1 MYIGKTRRKYYNFL
15 FLLEILRY
23 IVIFSKLYLEKT
35 IMIQLAIYCIA
46 NRKRGVMMTIE
57 EILAGESKNV
67 EFKENLP
74 EKSIK
79 YMKSVVAFANGTGGK
94 IIFGIADK
102 TREVVGFD
110 KEDVF
115 KKMDAI
121 ANAVSDSC
129 EPAIIPDITLQTVGG
144 KTVIV
149 VEVSEGRQRPYYIKA
164 LGRDGGVY
172 VRVAGT
178 TRLADEY
185 MIKELLFEGSNRY
198 YDQALCTGLNVTDED
213 IDVLCKAM
221 KEQAVKNARTEEQ
234 KAAIKDVGRQQLR
247 SWGILIERD
256 GKDYPSNAFAILTGN
271 GGLHV
276 ATQCG
281 VFKGT
286 TKAVF
291 VDRREYTGPLWEQID
306 EAFQFVLRNI
316 HLGATIVGIYRQ
328 DVYEIPPDAIR
339 ELIINAMV
347 HRSYLD
353 HGTIQVAVYD
363 NRLEITSPGKL
374 PMGQTMERMK
384 EGYSKIRNEA
394 LAHAFAYMN
403 LIEHWGSGI
412 PRIIDKVKAA
422 GLREPEFIGG
432 EVDLRI
438 NIYRGQV
445 DGTVDLNDLNN
456 AIKVPDTIDKMP
468 DSGNEVPDKTETVPD
483 TMGKMPDSD
492 NEVPDTTEKMPDSEQ
507 EQQIYKYV
515 LENGS
520 ITTAETVEILDV
532 KHRRARAVLL
542 NMVKDGYLRKE
553 GAARSTIYVKN
564 TEGK

>member
-1 MYIGKTRRKYYNFL
+1 
-15 FLLEILRY
+15 
-23 IVIFSKLYLEKT
+23 
-35 IMIQLAIYCIA
+35 
-46 NRKRGVMMTIE
+46 MTIE

-121 ANAVSDSC
+121 ANVVSDSC
-129 EPAIIPDITLQTVGG
+129 EPAIIPNITLQTVDG

-149 VEVSEGRQRPYYIKA
+149 EEVSE
-164 LGRDGGVY
+164 
-172 VRVAGT
+172 
-178 TRLADEY
+178 
-185 MIKELLFEGSNRY
+185 
-198 YDQALCTGLNVTDED
+198 
-213 IDVLCKAM
+213 
-221 KEQAVKNARTEEQ
+221 
-234 KAAIKDVGRQQLR
+234 GRQQLR
-247 SWGILIERD
+247 SWGVLIERE

-276 ATQCG
+276 TTQCG

-286 TKAVF
+286 TKAIF
-291 VDRREYTGPLWEQID
+291 VDRREYTGPIWEQID

-328 DVYEIPPDAIR
+328 DIYEIPPDAIR

-374 PMGQTMERMK
+374 PMGQTMERIK

-412 PRIIDKVKAA
+412 PRIIYKVKAA

-432 EVDLRI
+432 KIDLRI

-445 DGTVDLNDLNN
+445 DGTIVDLNDPN
-456 AIKVPDTIDKMP
+456 AAVKPPVNRWETADKMP
-468 DSGNEVPDKTETVPD
+468 AN
-483 TMGKMPDSD
+483 
-492 NEVPDTTEKMPDSEQ
+492 EQ

-515 LENGS
+515 SENVG
-520 ITTAETVEILDV
+520 ITTAQAMKLLGI
-532 KHRRARAVLL
+532 KQRRAREILVK
-542 NMVKDGYLRKE
+542 MVENGWLKKE
-553 GAARSTIYVKN
+553 GASRSTIYVKN
-564 TEGK
+564 TEGR

>member
-1 MYIGKTRRKYYNFL
+1 
-15 FLLEILRY
+15 
-23 IVIFSKLYLEKT
+23 
-35 IMIQLAIYCIA
+35 
-46 NRKRGVMMTIE
+46 
-57 EILAGESKNV
+57 
-67 EFKENLP
+67 
-74 EKSIK
+74 
-79 YMKSVVAFANGTGGK
+79 
-94 IIFGIADK
+94 
-102 TREVVGFD
+102 
-110 KEDVF
+110 
-115 KKMDAI
+115 
-121 ANAVSDSC
+121 
-129 EPAIIPDITLQTVGG
+129 
-144 KTVIV
+144 
-149 VEVSEGRQRPYYIKA
+149 
-164 LGRDGGVY
+164 
-172 VRVAGT
+172 
-178 TRLADEY
+178 
-185 MIKELLFEGSNRY
+185 
-198 YDQALCTGLNVTDED
+198 
-213 IDVLCKAM
+213 
-221 KEQAVKNARTEEQ
+221 
-234 KAAIKDVGRQQLR
+234 
-247 SWGILIERD
+247 LIERD

-353 HGTIQVAVYD
+353 HGTIQIAVYD

-394 LAHAFAYMN
+394 IAHAFAYMN

-445 DGTVDLNDLNN
+445 DTNN
-456 AIKVPDTIDKMP
+456 AMINANDTKDGANGVN
-468 DSGNEVPDKTETVPD
+468 DAGNGTNGVEVPLNKEQAQIEKLLQIIEKNPSATQAYYAEEIGVSKRTVSR
-483 TMGKMPDSD
+483 MFVSLQ
-492 NEVPDTTEKMPDSEQ
+492 EKGILVQSGT
-507 EQQIYKYV
+507 KRKA
-515 LENGS
+515 NW
-520 ITTAETVEILDV
+520 TVI
-532 KHRRARAVLL
+532 R
-542 NMVKDGYLRKE
+542 
-553 GAARSTIYVKN
+553 
-564 TEGK
+564 

>member
-1 MYIGKTRRKYYNFL
+1 
-15 FLLEILRY
+15 
-23 IVIFSKLYLEKT
+23 
-35 IMIQLAIYCIA
+35 
-46 NRKRGVMMTIE
+46 MTIE

-79 YMKSVVAFANGTGGK
+79 YMKSVVA
-94 IIFGIADK
+94 
-102 TREVVGFD
+102 
-110 KEDVF
+110 
-115 KKMDAI
+115 I

-129 EPAIIPDITLQTVGG
+129 EPAIIPDITLQTVDG
-144 KTVIV
+144 KTVIAADI
-149 VEVSEGRQRPYYIKA
+149 SEGRQRPYYIKA
-164 LGRDGGVY
+164 LGREDGVY

-185 MIKELLFEGSNRY
+185 MIKELMFEGSNRY
-198 YDQALCTGLNVTDED
+198 FDQALCTGLTITEED
-213 IDVLCKAM
+213 INALCKAM
-221 KEQAVKNARTEEQ
+221 KEQAVKNAHNEEQ
-234 KAAIKDVGRQQLR
+234 KASIKDVGRQQLR
-247 SWGILIERD
+247 SWGVLIERD
-256 GKDYPSNAFAILTGN
+256 GKDYPSNAYAILTGC
-271 GGLHV
+271 GGLH
-276 ATQCG
+276 AAIQCG

-286 TKAVF
+286 TKEVF

-339 ELIINAMV
+339 ELIINAVV

-374 PMGQTMERMK
+374 PMGQTIERMK

-394 LAHAFAYMN
+394 LAHAFSYMN

-412 PRIIDKVKAA
+412 PRIIGNVKKA

-438 NIYRGQV
+438 NIYRGQ
-445 DGTVDLNDLNN
+445 NS
-456 AIKVPDTIDKMP
+456 AIDAQNGVNGV
-468 DSGNEVPDKTETVPD
+468 DSGTNDIKNGVDEAVYSVKDLPDHIQKLLKIIAENPTETQAQYAEKLGVSKRTISRILMPFSWCKQQYGGVP
-483 TMGKMPDSD
+483 GERKQS
-492 NEVPDTTEKMPDSEQ
+492 
-507 EQQIYKYV
+507 
-515 LENGS
+515 
-520 ITTAETVEILDV
+520 
-532 KHRRARAVLL
+532 
-542 NMVKDGYLRKE
+542 LRK
-553 GAARSTIYVKN
+553 R
-564 TEGK
+564 

>member
-1 MYIGKTRRKYYNFL
+1 
-15 FLLEILRY
+15 
-23 IVIFSKLYLEKT
+23 
-35 IMIQLAIYCIA
+35 
-46 NRKRGVMMTIE
+46 MTIE

-121 ANAVSDSC
+121 ANVVSDSC
-129 EPAIIPDITLQTVGG
+129 EPAIIPNITLQTVDG

-149 VEVSEGRQRPYYIKA
+149 EEVSE
-164 LGRDGGVY
+164 
-172 VRVAGT
+172 
-178 TRLADEY
+178 
-185 MIKELLFEGSNRY
+185 
-198 YDQALCTGLNVTDED
+198 
-213 IDVLCKAM
+213 
-221 KEQAVKNARTEEQ
+221 
-234 KAAIKDVGRQQLR
+234 GRQQLR
-247 SWGILIERD
+247 SWGVLIERE

-276 ATQCG
+276 TTQCG

-286 TKAVF
+286 TKAIF
-291 VDRREYTGPLWEQID
+291 VDRREYTGPIWEQID

-328 DVYEIPPDAIR
+328 DIYEIPPDAIR

-374 PMGQTMERMK
+374 PMGQTMERIK

-412 PRIIDKVKAA
+412 PRIIYKVKAA

-432 EVDLRI
+432 KIDLRI

-445 DGTVDLNDLNN
+445 DCTIVDLNDPN
-456 AIKVPDTIDKMP
+456 AAVKPPVNRRETADKMP
-468 DSGNEVPDKTETVPD
+468 AN
-483 TMGKMPDSD
+483 
-492 NEVPDTTEKMPDSEQ
+492 EQ

-515 LENGS
+515 SENVG
-520 ITTAETVEILDV
+520 ITTAQAMKLLGI
-532 KHRRARAVLL
+532 KQRRAREVLVK
-542 NMVKDGYLRKE
+542 MVENGWLKKE
-553 GAARSTIYVKN
+553 GASRSTIYVKN
-564 TEGK
+564 TEGR

>member
-1 MYIGKTRRKYYNFL
+1 
-15 FLLEILRY
+15 
-23 IVIFSKLYLEKT
+23 
-35 IMIQLAIYCIA
+35 
-46 NRKRGVMMTIE
+46 
-57 EILAGESKNV
+57 
-67 EFKENLP
+67 
-74 EKSIK
+74 
-79 YMKSVVAFANGTGGK
+79 
-94 IIFGIADK
+94 
-102 TREVVGFD
+102 
-110 KEDVF
+110 
-115 KKMDAI
+115 MDAI
-121 ANAVSDSC
+121 ANAVLDSC
-129 EPAIIPDITLQTVGG
+129 EPAIIPDISLQTMDG

-149 VEVSEGRQRPYYIKA
+149 VEVS
-164 LGRDGGVY
+164 
-172 VRVAGT
+172 
-178 TRLADEY
+178 
-185 MIKELLFEGSNRY
+185 EGSNRY
-198 YDQALCTGLNVTDED
+198 YDQALCTGLSITDED
-213 IDVLCKAM
+213 IDALCKAM
-221 KEQAVKNARTEEQ
+221 KEQAVKNAHNEEQ
-234 KAAIKDVGRQQLR
+234 KASIKDVGRQQLR
-247 SWGILIERD
+247 SWGVLIERD

-271 GGLHV
+271 AGLHV

-328 DVYEIPPDAIR
+328 DVYEISPDAIR

-374 PMGQTMERMK
+374 PMGQTIERMK

-438 NIYRGQV
+438 NIYRGQI
-445 DGTVDLNDLNN
+445 DGTVDLNASNTAVKPPGNRRETAD
-456 AIKVPDTIDKMP
+456 KVPA
-468 DSGNEVPDKTETVPD
+468 N
-483 TMGKMPDSD
+483 
-492 NEVPDTTEKMPDSEQ
+492 EQ

-515 LENGS
+515 SENAG
-520 ITTAETVEILDV
+520 ITTAQAMKLLGIKQRRTREILV
-532 KHRRARAVLL
+532 K
-542 NMVKDGYLRKE
+542 MVEKGWLRKE
-553 GAARSTIYVKN
+553 GASRSTIYVKN
-564 TEGK
+564 TEGR

>member
-1 MYIGKTRRKYYNFL
+1 M
-15 FLLEILRY
+15 
-23 IVIFSKLYLEKT
+23 
-35 IMIQLAIYCIA
+35 
-46 NRKRGVMMTIE
+46 
-57 EILAGESKNV
+57 
-67 EFKENLP
+67 
-74 EKSIK
+74 
-79 YMKSVVAFANGTGGK
+79 
-94 IIFGIADK
+94 
-102 TREVVGFD
+102 
-110 KEDVF
+110 
-115 KKMDAI
+115 
-121 ANAVSDSC
+121 
-129 EPAIIPDITLQTVGG
+129 
-144 KTVIV
+144 
-149 VEVSEGRQRPYYIKA
+149 
-164 LGRDGGVY
+164 
-172 VRVAGT
+172 
-178 TRLADEY
+178 
-185 MIKELLFEGSNRY
+185 
-198 YDQALCTGLNVTDED
+198 
-213 IDVLCKAM
+213 
-221 KEQAVKNARTEEQ
+221 
-234 KAAIKDVGRQQLR
+234 
-247 SWGILIERD
+247 
-256 GKDYPSNAFAILTGN
+256 
-271 GGLHV
+271 
-276 ATQCG
+276 
-281 VFKGT
+281 FKGT

-316 HLGATIVGIYRQ
+316 HLRATIVGIYRQ
-328 DVYEIPPDAIR
+328 DIYEIPPDAIR

-374 PMGQTMERMK
+374 PMGQTIERMK

-445 DGTVDLNDLNN
+445 DGTVDLND
-456 AIKVPDTIDKMP
+456 AIKVSDTIDKMP
-468 DSGNEVPDKTETVPD
+468 NKTEIVPDNIK
-483 TMGKMPDSD
+483 KMPDSG

-507 EQQIYKYV
+507 EQQIFKYV
-515 LENGS
+515 LEKGS
-520 ITTAETVEILDV
+520 ITTAETVEILGV

-564 TEGK
+564 TEGR

>member
-1 MYIGKTRRKYYNFL
+1 
-15 FLLEILRY
+15 
-23 IVIFSKLYLEKT
+23 
-35 IMIQLAIYCIA
+35 
-46 NRKRGVMMTIE
+46 MTIE

-129 EPAIIPDITLQTVGG
+129 EPAIIPDITLQTVEG

-149 VEVSEGRQRPYYIKA
+149 VEVSEGRQRPYYIKS

-185 MIKELLFEGSNRY
+185 MVKELLFEGSNRY
-198 YDQALCTGLNVTDED
+198 YDQALCTGLNITDDD
-213 IDVLCKAM
+213 IDALCKAM
-221 KEQAVKNARTEEQ
+221 KEQAVKNAHTEEQ
-234 KAAIKDVGRQQLR
+234 KASIKDVGRQQLR

-316 HLGATIVGIYRQ
+316 HLGANIVGIYRQ
-328 DVYEIPPDAIR
+328 DIYEIPPDAIR

-353 HGTIQVAVYD
+353 HGTIQVAIYD

-445 DGTVDLNDLNN
+445 TINDLNDLKKVN
-456 AIKVPDTIDKMP
+456 KVPDTVPKVPDTVPKVPDTVPKVPDTTTKVPNNTDKMP
-468 DSGNEVPDKTETVPD
+468 DT
-483 TMGKMPDSD
+483 
-492 NEVPDTTEKMPDSEQ
+492 EQ

-515 LENGS
+515 LKNGS
-520 ITTAETVEILDV
+520 INTAETVELLGV
-532 KHRRARAVLL
+532 KQRRARAVLM
-542 NMVKDGYLRKE
+542 NMVEGNYLRKE
-553 GAARSTIYVKN
+553 GAARSTVYVKS
-564 TEGK
+564 TEGR

>member
-1 MYIGKTRRKYYNFL
+1 MF
-15 FLLEILRY
+15 E
-23 IVIFSKLYLEKT
+23 
-35 IMIQLAIYCIA
+35 
-46 NRKRGVMMTIE
+46 
-57 EILAGESKNV
+57 
-67 EFKENLP
+67 
-74 EKSIK
+74 
-79 YMKSVVAFANGTGGK
+79 
-94 IIFGIADK
+94 
-102 TREVVGFD
+102 
-110 KEDVF
+110 
-115 KKMDAI
+115 KMDAI

-129 EPAIIPDITLQTVGG
+129 EPAIIPDISLQTMDG

-149 VEVSEGRQRPYYIKA
+149 VEVS
-164 LGRDGGVY
+164 
-172 VRVAGT
+172 
-178 TRLADEY
+178 
-185 MIKELLFEGSNRY
+185 EGSNRY
-198 YDQALCTGLNVTDED
+198 YDQALCTGLSITDED
-213 IDVLCKAM
+213 IDALCKAM
-221 KEQAVKNARTEEQ
+221 KEQAVKNAHNEEQ
-234 KAAIKDVGRQQLR
+234 KASIKDVGRQQLR
-247 SWGILIERD
+247 SWGVLIERD

-271 GGLHV
+271 AGLHV

-438 NIYRGQV
+438 NIYRGQI
-445 DGTVDLNDLNN
+445 DGTVDLNASNT
-456 AIKVPDTIDKMP
+456 AVKPP
-468 DSGNEVPDKTETVPD
+468 GN
-483 TMGKMPDSD
+483 
-492 NEVPDTTEKMPDSEQ
+492 
-507 EQQIYKYV
+507 
-515 LENGS
+515 
-520 ITTAETVEILDV
+520 
-532 KHRRARAVLL
+532 RR
-542 NMVKDGYLRKE
+542 
-553 GAARSTIYVKN
+553 
-564 TEGK
+564 

>member
-1 MYIGKTRRKYYNFL
+1 MNVEWERGA
-15 FLLEILRY
+15 
-23 IVIFSKLYLEKT
+23 
-35 IMIQLAIYCIA
+35 IMTL
-46 NRKRGVMMTIE
+46 E

-94 IIFGIADK
+94 IILGIADK

-129 EPAIIPDITLQTVGG
+129 EPAIIPDISLQTIDG

-149 VEVSEGRQRPYYIKA
+149 AEIFEGRQRPYYIKA
-164 LGRDGGVY
+164 LGREGGVY

-185 MIKELLFEGSNRY
+185 MVRELMFEGSNRY
-198 YDQALCTGLNVTDED
+198 FDQALCSGLTITDEE

-221 KEQAVKNARTEEQ
+221 KEQAVKNAHTEGQ
-234 KAAIKDVGRQQLR
+234 KASIKDVGKQQLR

-256 GKDYPSNAFAILTGN
+256 GKDYPSNAYAILTGH

-291 VDRREYTGPLWEQID
+291 VDRREYTGPLWEQIE
-306 EAFQFVLRNI
+306 EAYQFVLRNI

-328 DVYEIPPDAIR
+328 DIYEIPPDAIR
-339 ELIINAMV
+339 ELICVSISIEVRLLQRLLMALIVLIKCRILLIKCRILLTKCRILPTKCRILLTKCRILLIKCRIMSRSNRYINM
-347 HRSYLD
+347 Y
-353 HGTIQVAVYD
+353 
-363 NRLEITSPGKL
+363 
-374 PMGQTMERMK
+374 
-384 EGYSKIRNEA
+384 
-394 LAHAFAYMN
+394 
-403 LIEHWGSGI
+403 W
-412 PRIIDKVKAA
+412 
-422 GLREPEFIGG
+422 
-432 EVDLRI
+432 
-438 NIYRGQV
+438 
-445 DGTVDLNDLNN
+445 
-456 AIKVPDTIDKMP
+456 KM
-468 DSGNEVPDKTETVPD
+468 
-483 TMGKMPDSD
+483 
-492 NEVPDTTEKMPDSEQ
+492 
-507 EQQIYKYV
+507 
-515 LENGS
+515 
-520 ITTAETVEILDV
+520 
-532 KHRRARAVLL
+532 VLL
-542 NMVKDGYLRKE
+542 QQLR
-553 GAARSTIYVKN
+553 
-564 TEGK
+564 